1 MYPLTEACVCYITRT
16 CSAIMSASA
25 VSTQQGR
32 LVGRTGLAASD
43 TMPLYAGR
51 LRVVGVSRGAGGERR
66 RSCASSMPQPILS
79 SISIPRITPET
90 HYHLRTCMGILHDLP
105 QVHTAYDTRATQH
118 ATRQVTSS
126 GRAGHERFLAR
137 WQQPLVRHARLV
149 AASTLAYMF
158 GLGVCGAVGE
168 TRESQAGLPACDSW
182 QQTQED
188 A

>member
-1 MYPLTEACVCYITRT
+1 MLHHPHVFCNHVRFSCLLAGSLWWAGQVWPRLIPCCCRLAGYGWGACHTAQERT
-16 CSAIMSASA
+16 SALLRFHH
-25 VSTQQGR
+25 VSIHFV
-32 LVGRTGLAASD
+32 LD
-43 TMPLYAGR
+43 FN
-51 LRVVGVSRGAGGERR
+51 
-66 RSCASSMPQPILS
+66 PQ
-79 SISIPRITPET
+79 SIPET
-90 HYHLRTCMGILHDLP
+90 HHLWTCMGILHDLP
-105 QVHTAYDTRATQH
+105 QVHTVYDTRATQH

-126 GRAGHERFLAR
+126 GRARNERFLAR
-137 WQQPLVRHARLV
+137 WQQSLVRHARLV